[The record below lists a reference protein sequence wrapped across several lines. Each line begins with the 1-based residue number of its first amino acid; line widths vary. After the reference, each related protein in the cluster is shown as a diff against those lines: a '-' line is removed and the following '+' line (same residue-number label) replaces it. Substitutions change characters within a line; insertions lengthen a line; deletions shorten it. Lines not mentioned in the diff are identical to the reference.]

1 MQCSIHSNREIPGA
15 AGSPGVSVQTDTA
28 ENEPLPFHPAAKTLN
43 RDYFRKQQE
52 RS

>member
-28 ENEPLPFHPAAKTLN
+28 ENVPWSFHPAAKTLY
-43 RDYFRKQQE
+43 RVYFLKQE
-52 RS
+52 KS